1 MKVITGTVVRGK
13 VDLPPHALVEGTPVA
28 ILAPSAEAPI
38 QLTPSE
44 ESELEAAVNELR
56 AGRFI
61 DGEDLLSELRSRSPG
76 RDTRSVSRFEP
87 RHRFGKPRAGGG
99 RIGLKHQRL

>member
-13 VDLPPHALVEGTPVA
+13 VALPPESLVEGTPVA
-28 ILAPSAEAPI
+28 VLAPSVGAPI
-38 QLTPSE
+38 QLTPAE

-61 DGEDLLSELRSRSPG
+61 DGEDLLKELRSRSPG
-76 RDTRSVSRFEP
+76 
-87 RHRFGKPRAGGG
+87 
-99 RIGLKHQRL
+99 